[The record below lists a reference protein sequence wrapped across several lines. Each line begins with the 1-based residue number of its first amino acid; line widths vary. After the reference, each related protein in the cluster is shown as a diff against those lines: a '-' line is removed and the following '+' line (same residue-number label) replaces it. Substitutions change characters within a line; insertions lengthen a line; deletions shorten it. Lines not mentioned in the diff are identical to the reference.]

1 MTMMEKI
8 DIKKAQTIAKK
19 NGLSP
24 GKVKG
29 TNAIQFTKGTNAK
42 LENITWEEFEKIL
55 NEKGLAVYESG
66 GFMRLMKA

>member
-1 MTMMEKI
+1 MMEKI

-19 NGLSP
+19 KGLVP

-29 TNAIQFTKGTNAK
+29 TKAIQFTKGGNAK
-42 LENITWEEFEKIL
+42 LESITWEEFEQIL
-55 NEKGLAVYESG
+55 NEKGLAVDESA

>member
-19 NGLSP
+19 KGLSP

-29 TNAIQFTKGTNAK
+29 TNAIQFTKGTNTK

-55 NEKGLAVYESG
+55 NEK
-66 GFMRLMKA
+66 